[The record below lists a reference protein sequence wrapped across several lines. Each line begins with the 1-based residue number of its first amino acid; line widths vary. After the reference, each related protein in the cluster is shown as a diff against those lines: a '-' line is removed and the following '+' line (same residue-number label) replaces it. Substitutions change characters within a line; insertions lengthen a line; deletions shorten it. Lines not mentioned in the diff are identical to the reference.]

1 MKNYF
6 TRILVPVLFNYDDV
20 AVAKKA
26 TEIANDL
33 SCDICL
39 LHVQNPSRGIAFVYE
54 GHSSSHA
61 DAVVTDEIE
70 MYMAGLVDCHRSA
83 IADGLLVEG
92 MVLQGNW
99 PTIMK
104 EVVITR
110 HIDLVIIP
118 GPNKKYFNQLTRQ
131 ININWL
137 SQQTQCPVL
146 TMTPDFDMN
155 HLQNIVVPVND
166 FLPVR
171 KLTAA
176 SFLARKFNAV
186 IHLVGHQSHSVQDE
200 KRNANCLA
208 RAYQLLS
215 EYAQVKVYCSFTGE
229 STASD
234 TLAYAKTVQAGL
246 IVVNSGKESVRSGW
260 WSRWLGKYLYREAS
274 VPVLTIAPSQQ

>member
-6 TRILVPVLFNYDDV
+6 TRILVPVLFNDDDA
-20 AVAKKA
+20 AVTRKA

-33 SCDICL
+33 SCDIFL
-39 LHVQNPSRGIAFVYE
+39 LHVQNPSRKIAFVYE
-54 GHSSSHA
+54 EHSSSPA
-61 DAVVTDEIE
+61 DAVVADEIE
-70 MYMAGLVDCHRSA
+70 MYMAGLVDRHRSGM
-83 IADGLLVEG
+83 ADGLLVEG

-104 EVVITR
+104 EVIITH

-118 GPNKKYFNQLTRQ
+118 GPNKKYFDQLTRQ

-137 SQQTQCPVL
+137 SQQTQCPLL
-146 TMTPDFDMN
+146 TMTPDFEMS

-186 IHLVGHQSHSVQDE
+186 VHLVGHQSHSGYDE

-208 RAYQLLS
+208 MAYQLLS
-215 EYAQVKVYCSFTGE
+215 EYAQVNVYCSFTGE
-229 STASD
+229 SIASD
-234 TLAYAKTVQAGL
+234 TLAYAKSVHAGL
-246 IVVNSGKESVRSGW
+246 IVVNSGKESIRPGW
-260 WSRWLGKYLYREAS
+260 WSRWLGRYLYREAT